1 MPNLQKINIEV
12 ETIIIHV
19 EPEKIKAL
27 KAFLKAFK
35 IPFEVKKQKS
45 PYDPEFVNK
54 IMESEAEYEKGI
66 KKRISTDEELK
77 ALLLDK

>member
-1 MPNLQKINIEV
+1 M
-12 ETIIIHV
+12 ETIIIHA

-45 PYDPEFVNK
+45 PYNPEFVNK
-54 IMESEAEYEKGI
+54 IMESEAEYEKGN

-77 ALLLDK
+77 SFLLDE